1 MMSSALP
8 EVQKRRE
15 GAARHQGGALGWTPK
30 CDRIRGNVPQG
41 EVIRCGRPARKPD
54 PEVLRLN
61 EKSGTQHLCAECFG
75 ELSQVLASW
84 FASSQKL
91 TQNVTYSD
99 GSHKV
104 RSAIQGPESAFT
116 AAEVRAF
123 FETSRGRALLKEHDV
138 TLANRGVPNKAA
150 ITLFL
155 TEMERR
161 VASQAEVT
169 NA

>member
-1 MMSSALP
+1 
-8 EVQKRRE
+8 
-15 GAARHQGGALGWTPK
+15 
-30 CDRIRGNVPQG
+30 
-41 EVIRCGRPARKPD
+41 
-54 PEVLRLN
+54 LN
-61 EKSGTQHLCAECFG
+61 EKSGTQHLCPECFG
-75 ELSQVLASW
+75 KLSKLLAPW

-91 TQNVTYSD
+91 TKGVTYSD
-99 GSHKV
+99 GSHKI
-104 RSAIQGPESAFT
+104 RSAIQGPDSAFS

-123 FETSRGRALLKEHDV
+123 FETSRGKALLTEHDV
-138 TLANRGVPNKAA
+138 TLATRGKPNKAA